1 MNLGVLKK
9 KKLPIIAAI
18 AAGAAAA
25 LVGCQASDTATEGA
39 GSETSGSKA
48 DTLNVLAASS
58 TRVLNDDLQKAA
70 DDADLD
76 TELSFVNAG
85 SSTLVQQLSDGAPG
99 DLLITANQK
108 TMDDAVERGTVS
120 DPRVLATNEMVMVVP
135 KGNPAGIKSVRDITD
150 ETNFVVCDPQVP
162 CGDISEDLM
171 KDNNVTAR
179 PDSQE
184 HQVAD
189 VLSRVSTGEADA
201 GWVYS
206 TDAAAAGDK
215 VEVIKIDHSAEH
227 RNDIVGAVAKDAAH
241 KEKAERVLD
250 LLDKD
255 FDTQWR
261 DHGFEPNEG

>member
-25 LVGCQASDTATEGA
+25 LVGCQASDTTTEGA

-135 KGNPAGIKSVRDITD
+135 KGNPAGIKSVSYTHLTLPTICS
-150 ETNFVVCDPQVP
+150 V
-162 CGDISEDLM
+162 
-171 KDNNVTAR
+171 
-179 PDSQE
+179 
-184 HQVAD
+184 
-189 VLSRVSTGEADA
+189 
-201 GWVYS
+201 
-206 TDAAAAGDK
+206 
-215 VEVIKIDHSAEH
+215 
-227 RNDIVGAVAKDAAH
+227 
-241 KEKAERVLD
+241 
-250 LLDKD
+250 
-255 FDTQWR
+255 
-261 DHGFEPNEG
+261 

>member
-1 MNLGVLKK
+1 
-9 KKLPIIAAI
+9 
-18 AAGAAAA
+18 
-25 LVGCQASDTATEGA
+25 
-39 GSETSGSKA
+39 
-48 DTLNVLAASS
+48 
-58 TRVLNDDLQKAA
+58 
-70 DDADLD
+70 
-76 TELSFVNAG
+76 
-85 SSTLVQQLSDGAPG
+85 
-99 DLLITANQK
+99 
-108 TMDDAVERGTVS
+108 MDDAVERGTVS

-255 FDTQWR
+255 FDTQWC